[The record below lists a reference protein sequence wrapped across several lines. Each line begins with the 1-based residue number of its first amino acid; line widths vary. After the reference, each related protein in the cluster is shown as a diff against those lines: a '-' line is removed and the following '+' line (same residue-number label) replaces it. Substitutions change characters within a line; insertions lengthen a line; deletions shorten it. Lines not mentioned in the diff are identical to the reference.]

1 MQRSDLARWAS
12 LPMRLLVGCGFM
24 EHGFAKLSR
33 GPDAFAGILQQLGV
47 PLPHAATWLT
57 IGTELVGGLALL
69 LGAFVVWASI
79 PTALVL
85 LVAMVSVHLP
95 YGFSSVKLLSVSA
108 SGARFGPV
116 GYEVDLLYLAALII
130 LAFQGPGPL
139 SIDSMRQRVK
149 NEGMHAWRAQGPE
162 LLDAQRRSNRENANV
177 FSRSDHVA
185 GERCRANAA
194 VLYRSGRLHT
204 RR

>member
-1 MQRSDLARWAS
+1 MQRSDLAYWAS

-57 IGTELVGGLALL
+57 IGKELVGGVALL

-116 GYEVDLLYLAALII
+116 GYEVDLLYLAALIL
-130 LAFQGPGPL
+130 LALQGPGPL
-139 SIDSMRQRVK
+139 SIDKVRQR
-149 NEGMHAWRAQGPE
+149 
-162 LLDAQRRSNRENANV
+162 
-177 FSRSDHVA
+177 
-185 GERCRANAA
+185 
-194 VLYRSGRLHT
+194 RL
-204 RR
+204 RQ

>member
-1 MQRSDLARWAS
+1 MQRSDVARWGGF
-12 LPMRLLVGCGFM
+12 PMRLLVGCGFI

-47 PLPHAATWLT
+47 PLPHVAAWLT
-57 IGTELVGGLALL
+57 IGTELVGGVALL

-85 LVAMVSVHLP
+85 LAAIVTIHLP

-116 GYEVDLLYLAALII
+116 GYEVDLLYLTALIV
-130 LAFQGPGPL
+130 LALQGPGPL
-139 SIDSMRQRVK
+139 SIDNVRQR
-149 NEGMHAWRAQGPE
+149 
-162 LLDAQRRSNRENANV
+162 
-177 FSRSDHVA
+177 
-185 GERCRANAA
+185 
-194 VLYRSGRLHT
+194 RLQQ
-204 RR
+204 

>member
-1 MQRSDLARWAS
+1 MQRSDLAYWAS

-57 IGTELVGGLALL
+57 IGTELVGGVALL

-116 GYEVDLLYLAALII
+116 GYEVDLLYLAALIL
-130 LAFQGPGPL
+130 LALQGPGPL
-139 SIDSMRQRVK
+139 SIDKVRQR
-149 NEGMHAWRAQGPE
+149 
-162 LLDAQRRSNRENANV
+162 
-177 FSRSDHVA
+177 
-185 GERCRANAA
+185 
-194 VLYRSGRLHT
+194 RL
-204 RR
+204 RQ

>member
-1 MQRSDLARWAS
+1 MQRSDLAYWAS
-12 LPMRLLVGCGFM
+12 LPMRLLVGCGFI

-47 PLPHAATWLT
+47 PLPHVATWLT

-116 GYEVDLLYLAALII
+116 GYEVDLLYLAALIV

-139 SIDSMRQRVK
+139 SIDSMRQR
-149 NEGMHAWRAQGPE
+149 
-162 LLDAQRRSNRENANV
+162 
-177 FSRSDHVA
+177 
-185 GERCRANAA
+185 
-194 VLYRSGRLHT
+194 RL
-204 RR
+204 RQ